1 MNEILQYL
9 RANGERFDAEIAEAV
24 GLPLH
29 NAHVHLA
36 QLLAKGQ
43 IVACQSTR
51 FQDGQQVVGIRCRIS
66 GYTPPGAVGM
76 KMKASE
82 IC

>member
-9 RANGERFDAEIAEAV
+9 KSNGERFDAEIAEAV
-24 GLPLH
+24 GLSLS
-29 NAHVHLA
+29 NAHYYLA
-36 QLLAKGQ
+36 ELIANGQ

-51 FQDGQQVVGIRCRIS
+51 FQNGLQVVGIRCRIS

-82 IC
+82 IH